1 MTWMVWMM
9 TLDGLWDEHS
19 SMQWYEIWGGF
30 FNVYRMWTFY
40 PWIPTLAADSGVG
53 NCKVCRPL
61 SYPHTSVQAVS
72 ALSLPKDLK
81 IILG

>member
-1 MTWMVWMM
+1 MGD
-9 TLDGLWDEHS
+9 L
-19 SMQWYEIWGGF
+19 

-61 SYPHTSVQAVS
+61 FYPHTSVQAVS